1 MDPAENGGHTVQ
13 ESSCLLKHQDDVY
26 TERKGFGS
34 GSVGLASSC
43 FVLLGISIDPQ
54 SSNVLTLYPL
64 QLSFYVTQSA
74 NTLIYDYYQRGRNT
88 QII

>member
-1 MDPAENGGHTVQ
+1 MEGIQ
-13 ESSCLLKHQDDVY
+13 FRKLLVY
-26 TERKGFGS
+26 REFVYIERKGFGS

-43 FVLLGISIDPQ
+43 FVSLGIAIDPQ

-74 NTLIYDYYQRGRNT
+74 NTLIYDYYQRGRNI